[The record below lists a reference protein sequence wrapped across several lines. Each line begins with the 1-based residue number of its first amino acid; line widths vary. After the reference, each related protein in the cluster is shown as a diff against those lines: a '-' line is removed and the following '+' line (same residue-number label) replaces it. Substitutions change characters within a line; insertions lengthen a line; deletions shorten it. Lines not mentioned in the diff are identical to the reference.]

1 MTSQKQTN
9 VLTGNKTENRTFTCP
24 VVEFEGEL
32 AVEFPDELI
41 EELGWEIGDVLKW
54 EKVMNDR
61 FILKLVRKNNE

>member
-1 MTSQKQTN
+1 
-9 VLTGNKTENRTFTCP
+9 LTGNKTENRTFTCP

>member
-41 EELGWEIGDVLKW
+41 EELGWEVGDVLKW